1 MIWMWDEEGEF
12 KGQTVMLWRA
22 YAGVL
27 AEAIEGWLLMAPST
41 KGEPMKESLDWTAE
55 EVESHERWRK
65 SWRGRLF
72 FLRFDFIN
80 FMRSHIPQHII
91 PK

>member
-1 MIWMWDEEGEF
+1 MKYE
-12 KGQTVMLWRA
+12 
-22 YAGVL
+22 
-27 AEAIEGWLLMAPST
+27 ST

-72 FLRFDFIN
+72 FLRFDLIN
-80 FMRSHIPQHII
+80 FMRYPLSRVTRRAYRARHVQTDTP
-91 PK
+91 